1 MDPESEFQP
10 PEPVLEATPEPAAP
24 EPEPPPPPPPEQGW
38 TYADVGIVI
47 VFALGAQVVI
57 FLLGLLV
64 MLLFQQARGR
74 TFGYDEAVRNVTFLL
89 PVQTAWWLVVFWLVR
104 KIVRARDPRPFWV
117 AIRWIRPA
125 RPFTYY
131 LSGGVLLALSVA
143 GLAALLP
150 TPQRHLP
157 IEELFKDPISGFL
170 LAGFGVL
177 IAPVVEELLFRGFFF
192 PVIAR
197 VHGTAAGVGG
207 TALLFAAVHAQQ
219 YGGAWQNLLLLG
231 YVGVVFGLVRA
242 VSGSVA
248 PCVLL
253 HAGYNLTLFASL
265 YAGSKGFHQFNF

>member
-1 MDPESEFQP
+1 MDPEPEFQP
-10 PEPVLEATPEPAAP
+10 LEPVLEATPEPAPP
-24 EPEPPPPPPPEQGW
+24 ELEPQPPPQPGW
-38 TYADVGIVI
+38 TYGDVGIVI

-64 MLLFQQARGR
+64 ALLFQQARGL
-74 TFGYDEAVRNVTFLL
+74 TFGFDEAVRNVTFLL
-89 PVQTAWWLVVFWLVR
+89 PVQTVWWLVVFWLVR
-104 KIVRARDPRPFWV
+104 KIVRARDSRPFWV

-125 RPFTYY
+125 RPITYY
-131 LSGGVLLALSVA
+131 LSGGVVLALSVA

-150 TPQRHLP
+150 TPPRHLP
-157 IEELFKDPISGFL
+157 IEELFKDPLSGFL
-170 LAGFGVL
+170 LAGFGVF

-197 VHGTAAGVGG
+197 VHGTATAVAG
-207 TALLFAAVHAQQ
+207 TALLFSVIHAQQ

-231 YVGVVFGLVRA
+231 YVGVVFGVVRA

-253 HAGYNLTLFASL
+253 HAGYNLTLFAGL
-265 YAGSKGFHQFNF
+265 YAASKGFHQFNF